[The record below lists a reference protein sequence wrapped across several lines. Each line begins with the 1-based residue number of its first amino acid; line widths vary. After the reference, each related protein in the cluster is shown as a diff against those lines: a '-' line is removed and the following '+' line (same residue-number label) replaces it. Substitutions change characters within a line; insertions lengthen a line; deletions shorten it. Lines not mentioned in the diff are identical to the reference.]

1 MKVKILLADD
11 EAGVR
16 EMLGHLAL
24 PVEATSLWAAAGNEA
39 GKTAG
44 LWRRR
49 NAQTNRTIQ
58 RAQAQPTART

>member
-24 PVEATSLWAAAGNEA
+24 PVEATSLWAAAETKQVKPPGCGA
-39 GKTAG
+39 GGTPKPTE
-44 LWRRR
+44 
-49 NAQTNRTIQ
+49 QIQ